1 MAEKVEIME
10 KNESEAS
17 MNNSK
22 NPQFLLNQST
32 TVIKDGSKVIV
43 NESKTM
49 LTNNGHPS
57 LNEAQSLA
65 GEAPQ
70 ILEILDDK
78 NQPSDENTVSNE
90 NSDSPKSLEAL
101 LKRFKRVSSGI
112 IPELRKREAYR
123 SNSVKR
129 KEKSKQARK
138 RKKNNRYGSGR
149 W

>member
-10 KNESEAS
+10 KSESEAPI
-17 MNNSK
+17 NNSE

-32 TVIKDGSKVIV
+32 TVIKDGSNIVV
-43 NESKTM
+43 NESKT
-49 LTNNGHPS
+49 LSVNEDKVS
-57 LNEAQSLA
+57 LNEGQSLTGEASQIFGILA
-65 GEAPQ
+65 GE
-70 ILEILDDK
+70 

-112 IPELRKREAYR
+112 IPEVRKREAYR

-138 RKKNNRYGSGR
+138 RKKNSRYGSGR

>member
-1 MAEKVEIME
+1 MAEKVEIVE

-17 MNNSK
+17 MNNSE
-22 NPQFLLNQST
+22 NPQFLLNKST

-43 NESKTM
+43 NESKTI
-49 LTNNGHPS
+49 LTNNSQTS

-65 GEAPQ
+65 GEASQ
-70 ILEILDDK
+70 ISKVLDDK

-138 RKKNNRYGSGR
+138 RKKNSRYGSGR